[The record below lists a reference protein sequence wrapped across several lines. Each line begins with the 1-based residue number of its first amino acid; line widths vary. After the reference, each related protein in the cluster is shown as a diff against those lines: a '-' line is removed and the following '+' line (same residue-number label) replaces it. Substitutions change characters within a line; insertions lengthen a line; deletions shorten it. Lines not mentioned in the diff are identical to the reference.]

1 MAGLAVRDGNGSDR
15 TLIGSVAG
23 TDITLHKIIVD
34 ATGQPVTHADGGA
47 FTPGTSGVIAVGVE
61 RDDTAPTVLA
71 EGKIGVLRGNTNRAL
86 HVNLRDASTDRG
98 VTVDAN
104 GSVQAILYT
113 AGGSVVGT
121 VGEGDGGSAYSVGL
135 GVLVHAYE
143 YDEDTNTYTRAR
155 LVKTSKT
162 AQGTAVADSA
172 DVTVWTPASSKKFRL
187 RGLVIAA
194 SVAGRYEIHDGA
206 SGIIA
211 YVRLA
216 ANAALTMAMEANGV
230 QSALANNTLLFR
242 NKTGGAADMDAWA
255 WGSEA

>member
-1 MAGLAVRDGNGSDR
+1 MAGFAVRDGNGNDR
-15 TLIGSVAG
+15 TLIGSVSG

-34 ATGQPVTHADGGA
+34 ATGQPVTHADGGT

-61 RDDTAPTVLA
+61 RDDTAPTVLG

-86 HVNLRDASTDRG
+86 HVNLRDATTDRG
-98 VTVDAN
+98 VAVDAN
-104 GSVQAILYT
+104 GSVQVILYT
-113 AGGSVVGT
+113 SGGSVVGT
-121 VGEGDGGSAYSVGL
+121 TGEGDGGSAFSACL
-135 GVLVHAYE
+135 GVTTHSYE
-143 YDEDTNTYTRAR
+143 YDEDTNTYTRPR

-172 DVTVWTPASSKKFRL
+172 DVTVWTPASGKKFRL

-194 SVAGRYEIHDGA
+194 SVAGRYELHDGA
-206 SGIIA
+206 SGRIA

-216 ANAALTMAMEANGV
+216 ANDSLAIEMDANGI